1 MRQGLSGKLKVAL
14 IGATGYSGA
23 EIIRILLRH
32 PAVELDTLMTAN
44 VDRKETQPQRLSTEL
59 PQFYGLC
66 NLEIE
71 PLNLDALQQRN
82 VATVILATPN
92 ETSHELVPSL
102 VERDFRVID
111 LSGSFRLQDK
121 SLYLKWYG
129 FEHQHPR
136 LLEASVYGL
145 TEINRDAI
153 RNARLLANPGCYP
166 TSALLPLIPLQRQN
180 LLDSDAGIICDSKSG
195 VSGAG
200 KSPTANTHFSEV
212 TESFKAYNVLRHR
225 HTPEIWQGLGHSQL
239 IFIPHLLP
247 INRGILT
254 TLYARVRPSVTEEMV
269 KECFG
274 HTYGRDPLIRLFANE
289 GLPEIKFVAHTNY
302 CDIGWKLDG
311 MHNTLIVIC
320 AIDNLGKGA
329 AGQAVQNMNLMLGLE
344 ETAGLL

>member
-1 MRQGLSGKLKVAL
+1 MGQGPSEKLSVAL

-32 PAVELDTLMTAN
+32 PSVGLDALMTAN
-44 VDRKETQPQRLSTEL
+44 VERQETRPQRLSAAL
-59 PQFYGLC
+59 PQFHGLC
-66 NLEIE
+66 DLEIE
-71 PLNLDALQQRN
+71 PLDLDALEQRRM
-82 VATVILATPN
+82 AAVILATPN
-92 ETSHELVPSL
+92 ETSHEIVPPL
-102 VERDFRVID
+102 TERGFRVID
-111 LSGSFRLQDK
+111 LSGSFRLRDK
-121 SLYLKWYG
+121 SLYPTWYG
-129 FEHQHPR
+129 FEHHHPH
-136 LLEASVYGL
+136 LLEVSVYGL
-145 TEINRDAI
+145 TEVNREAV

-166 TSALLPLIPLQRQN
+166 TSALLPLIPLQRHN
-180 LLDSDAGIICDSKSG
+180 LLDPEVGIICDSKSG

-225 HTPEIWQGLGHSQL
+225 HTPEIWQGLGNSQL

-254 TLYARVRPSVTEEMV
+254 TLYARVRPTVTEDMV
-269 KECFG
+269 NECFQQA
-274 HTYGRDPLIRLFANE
+274 YGREPLIRLFADK

-311 MHNTLIVIC
+311 THNTLIIIS

-344 ETAGLL
+344 ETAGLI